1 MGGKRWSSKAAVKAY
16 SCRPFSRGRGLK
28 VPMQP
33 RRALLPLRDE
43 MVFHVTK
50 SGYGSLGSTAEREER
65 DVRLEDVDA
74 CVEVDFDV
82 DFDVRLEDD
91 EFEVGVAELR
101 RREMA
106 GARDVDSPSA
116 SSGSSS

>member
-65 DVRLEDVDA
+65 DVRLEDVDP

-91 EFEVGVAELR
+91 EFELS

-106 GARDVDSPSA
+106 GARDVDSPTA

>member
-1 MGGKRWSSKAAVKAY
+1 
-16 SCRPFSRGRGLK
+16 
-28 VPMQP
+28 MQP

-43 MVFHVTK
+43 MVFQVTK

-82 DFDVRLEDD
+82 DFDIRLEDD

-106 GARDVDSPSA
+106 GARDGDSPSA